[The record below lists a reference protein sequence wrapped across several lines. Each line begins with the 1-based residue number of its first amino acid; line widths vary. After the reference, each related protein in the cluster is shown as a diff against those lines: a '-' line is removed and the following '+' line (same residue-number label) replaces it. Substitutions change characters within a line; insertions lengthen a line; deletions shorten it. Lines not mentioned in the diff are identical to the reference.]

1 MILREQI
8 KMVAELLE
16 EKVMYFDHKFYD
28 NAEDIPH
35 LILDG
40 KRENIETVFIAKNG
54 LEMIIETCDE
64 EFGLGFYEDENTTF
78 ESMDKELEEIGMAEF
93 LRAIYYEHP
102 RSCEIGN
109 YEDDFLNWKNK

>member
-16 EKVMYFDHKFYD
+16 EKVMYFDHKSYD
-28 NAEDIPH
+28 NADDIPH

-93 LRAIYYEHP
+93 LRVIYYNHP

-109 YEDDFLNWKNK
+109 YEDDFLNRKNK

>member
-8 KMVAELLE
+8 KMLAELLE
-16 EKVMYFDHKFYD
+16 GRIMFFDWDTYD

-40 KRENIETVFIAKNG
+40 ERQNIDNVYILKDG
-54 LEMIIETCDE
+54 SIIEVATE
-64 EFGLGFYEDENTTF
+64 KFVYGFILTEDDENTF
-78 ESMDKELEEIGMAEF
+78 ETIDKRLEEIGMAEF
-93 LRAIYYEHP
+93 LRVIYYNHP